1 MRGGIIVQTIAIT
14 SAVLLAYFI
23 GLRAHPELPEFAETM
38 AFTTLS
44 ISELLRAYTSRSEYF
59 PVLKIGL
66 FKNKWMN
73 VGVFASLML
82 VFLVVYVPFLNTLFN
97 TVPLGWA
104 QWEIIL
110 PLILIP
116 SVAAEGKKYLE
127 RMLKK
132 RSA

>member
-14 SAVLLAYFI
+14 TAVLLAYFI

-44 ISELLRAYTSRSEYF
+44 ISELLRAYTSRSEYY

-73 VGVFASLML
+73 IGVLASMVLI
-82 VFLVVYVPFLNTLFN
+82 FLVIYVPFLNKLFD

-104 QWEIIL
+104 QWELIL

-116 SVAAEGKKYLE
+116 SLAAEGKKYIE
-127 RMLKK
+127 RIFRKK
-132 RSA
+132 NA

>member
-1 MRGGIIVQTIAIT
+1 
-14 SAVLLAYFI
+14 
-23 GLRAHPELPEFAETM
+23 
-38 AFTTLS
+38 
-44 ISELLRAYTSRSEYF
+44 
-59 PVLKIGL
+59 
-66 FKNKWMN
+66 MN
-73 VGVFASLML
+73 VGVFISLML
-82 VFLVVYVPFLNTLFN
+82 VFLVIYVPFLNTLFN